1 MLFAFL
7 LWSLF
12 FCEFYY
18 HSIFKPCVDSGG
30 GGGVWEGGGGYV
42 ALVLRHLRSELK
54 CFNDKTSSTAL
65 FRGVPD
71 WEGGKGVSVGGTCQ
85 RGEVYQKLIQ
95 DKRYVRVFLL
105 KCGTAL
111 INIELDIH
119 FLDNHSGF
127 EFRLF

>member
-1 MLFAFL
+1 M
-7 LWSLF
+7 
-12 FCEFYY
+12 
-18 HSIFKPCVDSGG
+18 GG
-30 GGGVWEGGGGYV
+30 GGGGYV

-54 CFNDKTSSTAL
+54 CFNDETSSTAL

-95 DKRYVRVFLL
+95 DKRCVRVFLL

>member
-12 FCEFYY
+12 FCEIYY
-18 HSIFKPCVDSGG
+18 HSIFKPCVGSGG
-30 GGGVWEGGGGYV
+30 GGGVWEGGVTLLLCYV
-42 ALVLRHLRSELK
+42 ICVQN

-65 FRGVPD
+65 FQGVPD

-95 DKRYVRVFLL
+95 DKRCVRVFLL

-127 EFRLF
+127 ELRLF

>member
-12 FCEFYY
+12 FCEIYY
-18 HSIFKPCVDSGG
+18 HSIFKLCVGSGG
-30 GGGVWEGGGGYV
+30 GGGVWEGGKG
-42 ALVLRHLRSELK
+42 LRCS
-54 CFNDKTSSTAL
+54 C
-65 FRGVPD
+65 
-71 WEGGKGVSVGGTCQ
+71 VS
-85 RGEVYQKLIQ
+85 
-95 DKRYVRVFLL
+95 VFLL

-111 INIELDIH
+111 KNIELDIH